1 MLLSFFFSFFY
12 AKNIKKRENEEEE
25 RELEERERE
34 RLLGREMD
42 KRVGLG
48 SAEVETKE

>member
-34 RLLGREMD
+34 TIG
-42 KRVGLG
+42 KRDG
-48 SAEVETKE
+48 